1 MTTLARLLAT
11 TIITTG
17 LAFTASANAQT
28 SAPSTSPST
37 SSPGTSAHS
46 NIPDK
51 KLDAVAAAAKKV
63 VVLNR
68 SYKQK
73 IDQASAAQKEQLT
86 SEANEAMTKAVTD
99 QGLSVQEYLSIMQVA
114 QNDPTVRD
122 RLIQRMK

>member
-1 MTTLARLLAT
+1 MTMLPRLLAAP
-11 TIITTG
+11 IIAAG
-17 LAFTASANAQT
+17 IALTAGANAQT
-28 SAPSTSPST
+28 SAPSAAPSMSPPST
-37 SSPGTSAHS
+37 SAK
-46 NIPDK
+46 IPDK

-122 RLIQRMK
+122 RLLQRMK

>member
-11 TIITTG
+11 TVIATG

-28 SAPSTSPST
+28 SAPSSSPSM
-37 SSPGTSAHS
+37 SSPGAAAK
-46 NIPDK
+46 IPDK

-73 IDQASAAQKEQLT
+73 IDQAPAAQKEQLT
-86 SEANEAMTKAVTD
+86 NEANQAMTRAVTD
-99 QGLSVQEYLSIMQVA
+99 QGLSVDEYMNIMQVA
-114 QNDPTVRD
+114 QNDPAVRD

>member
-11 TIITTG
+11 TIITAG

>member
-1 MTTLARLLAT
+1 MPVTCRLLALSVAAAT
-11 TIITTG
+11 LLAG
-17 LAFTASANAQT
+17 LAASAQT
-28 SAPSTSPST
+28 ATPASPPSTTAPGAT
-37 SSPGTSAHS
+37 SSA

-73 IDQASAAQKEQLT
+73 LDQAPDAQKDQIT
-86 SEANEAMTKAVTD
+86 KEASAAMTKAVTD
-99 QGLSVQEYLSIMQVA
+99 QGLSVDEYMNIMQVA